1 MTRHALELI
10 VGVVIV
16 LAVAFLF
23 SSPPVRAADCAGT
36 VGKASFYAEAHQGK
50 LMANGKP
57 FNMRAMTTASNSHP
71 LGSVLRVTSG
81 KRSVVVTVT
90 DRGGFAKYGRL
101 LDLSKSAFAKLA
113 PTRVGVINVCATRIR

>member
-1 MTRHALELI
+1 MTRHALELL

-23 SSPPVRAADCAGT
+23 ASPRVRAAEC
-36 VGKASFYAEAHQGK
+36 GKASFYAEAHQGRT
-50 LMANGKP
+50 MANGRP

-101 LDLSKSAFAKLA
+101 LDMSKASFAKLA
-113 PTRVGVINVCATRIR
+113 PPSRGVIVVCATRIR

>member
-1 MTRHALELI
+1 MIRHAIDLVI
-10 VGVVIV
+10 GAVIV
-16 LAVAFLF
+16 CGMAFLF
-23 SSPPVRAADCAGT
+23 GGPPVRAADCGL
-36 VGKASFYAEAHQGK
+36 ASFYAEAHQGK

-90 DRGGFAKYGRL
+90 DRGGFTKYGRM
-101 LDLSKSAFAKLA
+101 LDLSKAAFAKLA
-113 PTRVGVINVCATRIR
+113 PASRGVIPVCVTRVR

>member
-1 MTRHALELI
+1 MTRHALELF
-10 VGVVIV
+10 VGVVII
-16 LAVAFLF
+16 LALF
-23 SSPPVRAADCAGT
+23 AALSGVKAAECAGT
-36 VGKASFYAEAHQGK
+36 LGKASFYAEAHQGK

-101 LDLSKSAFAKLA
+101 LDMSKASFAKLA
-113 PTRVGVINVCATRIR
+113 PPSRGVIVVCATRIR